1 MAIASTASRT
11 AGSAGPAPESMAL
24 RVAFTSSITRAT
36 ATLNLNDS
44 TAKSASCNAL
54 CVTLRRERS
63 PVEKS
68 TPGALVTSPD
78 KRQARERNLT
88 EPDGETSDQS
98 TSSSGGPA
106 KTIDNRIASTPW
118 CSSSSDKR
126 TKLPRLFDIA
136 EPSITTMP

>member
-1 MAIASTASRT
+1 
-11 AGSAGPAPESMAL
+11 MAL
-24 RVAFTSSITRAT
+24 RVALTSSMTRAT

-44 TAKSASCNAL
+44 TAKSASCKAL
-54 CVTLRRERS
+54 CVTRRSEIS

-68 TPGALVTSPD
+68 TPGLLVTSPD

-106 KTIDNRIASTPW
+106 KTIDKRIASTPW
-118 CSSSSDKR
+118 CSSSSDSR

-136 EPSITTMP
+136 EPSMTTMP